1 LEINSKT
8 KTLLMTQN
16 ADGLFSNVDWQ
27 RKIFSGRWSNSLG
40 GQHKVIEPATGTP
53 LATVGVA
60 NAEDVAKS
68 AASAKVAQTQWAN
81 RAPQERA
88 AVLRR
93 AADLFGRHQNE
104 IARWLVREAG
114 GTRAKSEFEI
124 LQTINFSIEAAAIA
138 SQPPGLVLPSAF
150 PRISLATRV
159 PRGVIG
165 IISPFNFPLLLSMRA
180 TAPALSLGNAV
191 VLKPDLRTPV
201 AGGLIIARVLEEA
214 GLPEGL
220 LHVLP
225 GAGETGQALCQ
236 DPNIAMISFTGSTGT
251 GRKVA
256 ELAGKYL
263 KKVTLELGGKNSILI
278 LDDADLDLAASNV
291 AWGAWLHQ
299 GQICMAAGRVLVHE
313 KLATGLVQR
322 LVERANRLPVGNPDT
337 EEVALGPLIDRRQLE
352 KVDAIVQESIQKGAA
367 LRAGGTHK
375 DLFYSATV
383 LENVSPRMR
392 AFREEIF
399 GPVACVTTFNSD
411 EQAIALASDTEYGL
425 SAGVI
430 SSSVERALTIARQIP
445 VGMAHIN
452 DQSVDDEPA
461 VPFGGIGASGNG
473 SRHGG
478 PANWDEF
485 TEWRWITIQN
495 KPHPY
500 PF

>member
-1 LEINSKT
+1 LF
-8 KTLLMTQN
+8 MTQN
-16 ADGLFSNVDWQ
+16 ADGLFGNIDWQ
-27 RKIFSGRWSNSLG
+27 GKIFSGRWSNSSG
-40 GQHKVIEPATGTP
+40 GQHKVIEPATGNA

-68 AASAKVAQTQWAN
+68 AVSAKAAQTQWAN
-81 RAPQERA
+81 RTPQERA

-93 AADLFGRHQNE
+93 AAELFGRYQSE
-104 IARWLVREAG
+104 IARWLIREAG

-124 LQTINFSIEAAAIA
+124 LQTINFSMEAAAIA

-165 IISPFNFPLLLSMRA
+165 VISPFNVPLLLSMRA

-191 VLKPDLRTPV
+191 LLKPDLRTPV

-236 DPNIAMISFTGSTGT
+236 DPNIAMISFTGSTET

-256 ELAGKYL
+256 ELAGKHL

-291 AWGAWLHQ
+291 AWGTWLHQ
-299 GQICMAAGRVLVHE
+299 GQICMAAGRVIVHE

-322 LVERANRLPVGNPDT
+322 LVEKANRLPVGNPDT
-337 EEVALGPLIDRRQLE
+337 EDVALGPLIDKRQLE
-352 KVDAIVQESIQKGAA
+352 RVDAIVQESIHQGAE

-375 DLFYSATV
+375 DLFYSPTV
-383 LENVSPRMR
+383 LEKVTPRMR

-399 GPVACVTTFNSD
+399 GPVACLTTFNSD

-430 SSSVERALTIARQIP
+430 SSSVERALALARQIP
-445 VGMAHIN
+445 VGMTHIN
-452 DQSVDDEPA
+452 DQPVDDEAA

-485 TEWRWITIQN
+485 TEWRWITIQS
-495 KPHPY
+495 KPHSY

>member
-1 LEINSKT
+1 
-8 KTLLMTQN
+8 
-16 ADGLFSNVDWQ
+16 
-27 RKIFSGRWSNSLG
+27 
-40 GQHKVIEPATGTP
+40 
-53 LATVGVA
+53 
-60 NAEDVAKS
+60 
-68 AASAKVAQTQWAN
+68 
-81 RAPQERA
+81 
-88 AVLRR
+88 
-93 AADLFGRHQNE
+93 
-104 IARWLVREAG
+104 
-114 GTRAKSEFEI
+114 
-124 LQTINFSIEAAAIA
+124 
-138 SQPPGLVLPSAF
+138 
-150 PRISLATRV
+150 
-159 PRGVIG
+159 
-165 IISPFNFPLLLSMRA
+165 LLLSMRA

-191 VLKPDLRTPV
+191 LLKPDLRTPV

-236 DPNIAMISFTGSTGT
+236 DPNIAMISFTGSTET

-256 ELAGKYL
+256 ELAGKHL

-291 AWGAWLHQ
+291 AWGTWLHQ
-299 GQICMAAGRVLVHE
+299 GQICMAAGRVIVHE

-322 LVERANRLPVGNPDT
+322 LVEKANRLPVGNPDT
-337 EEVALGPLIDRRQLE
+337 EDVALGPLIDKRQLE
-352 KVDAIVQESIQKGAA
+352 RVDAIVQESIHQGAE

-375 DLFYSATV
+375 DLFYSPTV
-383 LENVSPRMR
+383 LEKVTPRMR

-399 GPVACVTTFNSD
+399 GPVACLTTFNSD

-430 SSSVERALTIARQIP
+430 SSSVERALALARQIP
-445 VGMAHIN
+445 VGMTHIN
-452 DQSVDDEPA
+452 DQPVDDEAA

-485 TEWRWITIQN
+485 TEWRWITIQS